1 MRQVR
6 PAGRPAGLTALLLL
20 AIVASA
26 CGGGSDSGSDP
37 TGAGADAAAG
47 TPLRGGS
54 VVYALEAETPD
65 GFCIGETV
73 LAASG
78 LTVVRS
84 MFETLTIPNADGE
97 YVPFLAEAVTPNAT
111 YDEWTIAVRPGVT
124 FHDGSELTAEV
135 VKNNLDSFRG
145 AYPNRHPMLP
155 VFSFADV
162 STVTVTDPMTVTVTT
177 KGPWPSFPAFL
188 YYNGRFGMMAQAQ
201 LDDTEHCATNPIGT
215 GPFEL
220 GEWVTND
227 HLTVVRNESYW
238 REGLP
243 YLDEIVFRPL
253 PDGLQRV
260 NALEAGEVQLT
271 HASTA
276 DTVVSLRQL
285 ADDDRVTLVE
295 GPHDSEVMFLQFNV
309 SKPPFDNLLARQA
322 VAHAIDRDAYNEIR
336 NRGILEHASG
346 PFPPGNIGHLEDAGY
361 PEFDLETAKELA
373 RQYAA
378 ETGSP
383 IELTI
388 TTAPDPSAIDSTQ
401 LIVEMLGKAGI
412 KASVKQSE
420 QAALLRDMLGG
431 KFDAVTARNYPGGD
445 PDLDYIWWYSGGT
458 VNLGRISDPE
468 IDRLLDAGRASADPE
483 ERRRFYED
491 VNRRMA
497 DQVYHAWLQWTPWT
511 VATAPGV
518 HAVLG
523 PELPDG
529 SEPLAGLANGHS
541 MAGLWIDS

>member
-6 PAGRPAGLTALLLL
+6 PAGKPAGLTGLLLL
-20 AIVASA
+20 LVIAGSA
-26 CGGGSDSGSDP
+26 CGGSDSSGGTP
-37 TGAGADAAAG
+37 ATAAEAAAG
-47 TPLRGGS
+47 EPRRGGS

-84 MFETLTIPNADGE
+84 MFETLTVPNADGE

-111 YDEWTIAVRPGVT
+111 YDEWTIEVRSGVT

-155 VFSFADV
+155 VFSFANVD
-162 STVTVTDPMTVTVTT
+162 TVTVTDPMTVTVTT
-177 KGPWPSFPAFL
+177 KTPWPSFPAFL

-201 LDDTEHCATNPIGT
+201 LDDPETCATKPIGS
-215 GPFEL
+215 GPFRL
-220 GEWVTND
+220 AEWEAND
-227 HLTVVRNESYW
+227 HLTVARNETYW

-243 YLDEIVFRPL
+243 YLDEIVFRPM

-260 NALEAGEVQLT
+260 NALEAGEVQVT
-271 HASTA
+271 HVSMA
-276 DTVVSLRQL
+276 DTVFSLRQL
-285 ADDDRVTLVE
+285 AEDGRVALVE
-295 GPHDSEVMFLQFNV
+295 GPADSEVMFLQLNV
-309 SKPPFDNLLARQA
+309 SKAPFDNLLARWA
-322 VAHAIDRDAYNEIR
+322 VAYAIDRDAYNEIR
-336 NRGILEHASG
+336 NRGILENASG
-346 PFPPGNIGHLEDAGY
+346 PFPPGNMGHLEDAGY
-361 PEFDLETAKELA
+361 PEFDLEQAQELA
-373 RQYAA
+373 RQYEA

-383 IELTI
+383 IEFTI

-401 LIVEMLGKAGI
+401 LLVEMLGKAGI

-431 KFDAVTARNYPGGD
+431 NYDAVTSRSYPGGD
-445 PDLDYIWWYSGGT
+445 PDLDYIWWRSGGT
-458 VNLGRISDPE
+458 VNLGRIADPE
-468 IDRLLDAGRASADPE
+468 VDRLLDAGRTSADPE
-483 ERRRFYED
+483 ERQGIYEEL
-491 VNRRMA
+491 NRRLA
-497 DQVYHAWLQWTPWT
+497 DQVYNAWLQWTPWSA
-511 VATAPGV
+511 ATAPGV
-518 HAVLG
+518 QGIFG